1 VAEIRE
7 IVQGQTDQAGEA
19 MLALRP
25 RWVTAD
31 AVANFIDTDLRPVG
45 YRLAGVFE
53 ADGTPAVS
61 VIGFREMSSTA
72 FGHYLYVD
80 DLSTVVAA
88 RGRGYA
94 DALMRWAFA
103 EAQRLN
109 CEAVHLDSGVGSDRA
124 SAHRLYMRNRM
135 RITAHHFAVT
145 VRSG

>member
-1 VAEIRE
+1 MAEIRE

-19 MLALRP
+19 MLTLRP

-31 AVANFIDTDLRPVG
+31 AVANFIDTHLRPVG

-53 ADGTPAVS
+53 ADGTRAVS

-94 DALMRWAFA
+94 DALMRWAIA